1 MKCCLRRRHDDS
13 TSEVLR
19 KVCNHPD
26 LVCDPRAGSVESI
39 QKNGFPVGPSAAND
53 SDDDDD
59 EDDEIIGMKDY
70 DEESAVERAGKLEV
84 LSKILPLWKVR
95 FI

>member
-1 MKCCLRRRHDDS
+1 
-13 TSEVLR
+13 VLR
-19 KVCNHPD
+19 KICNHPD
-26 LVCDPRAGSVESI
+26 LVCEPKAGSVESI
-39 QKNGFPVGPSAAND
+39 QKNGFPVGQLAAED

-59 EDDEIIGMKDY
+59 NANDGIAAMKDY
-70 DEESAVERAGKLEV
+70 DEESAVERSGKLEV